1 MQKVLIIGGSG
12 YIGSRLTLDYKGSC
26 NLKRV
31 DLGWYGLYSDDNIV
45 EDYRNLTTEF
55 IQSFDSIILLAGH
68 SSVKMCEGNFNS
80 AYKNNVENFIGL
92 INKMTNKQKL
102 IYASSSSV
110 YGMVGSSKVAE
121 DYTDFIPYN
130 DYDVTKHFIDVISQR
145 SDIEFYGLRFG
156 TVNGFSPRVR
166 SDIMINSMTYSAI
179 NNKEIKLYIKDIT
192 RPILGI
198 NDLSRAIF
206 KIVENKDPSLKG
218 IYNLASF
225 SNTAENIALGVS
237 KVTNAEVI
245 NYDSD
250 PNNIKNVKLE
260 TKCYDFDIDCNKFIT
275 NFNFKFNETI
285 ETIALSILENFEDY
299 GVIEFTNRSEQKKY
313 E

>member
-1 MQKVLIIGGSG
+1 
-12 YIGSRLTLDYKGSC
+12 
-26 NLKRV
+26 
-31 DLGWYGLYSDDNIV
+31 
-45 EDYRNLTTEF
+45 
-55 IQSFDSIILLAGH
+55 
-68 SSVKMCEGNFNS
+68 
-80 AYKNNVENFIGL
+80 
-92 INKMTNKQKL
+92 
-102 IYASSSSV
+102 
-110 YGMVGSSKVAE
+110 
-121 DYTDFIPYN
+121 
-130 DYDVTKHFIDVISQR
+130 
-145 SDIEFYGLRFG
+145 
-156 TVNGFSPRVR
+156 
-166 SDIMINSMTYSAI
+166 MTYSAI